1 MTMGYILEFR
11 DEEQYSEVM
20 EKAHEAKD
28 ALCDLCEALESAGED
43 NGMGENETEY
53 RGGNYRNGMGNY
65 RGGNY
70 RSGGYRRRGGRYSY

>member
-1 MTMGYILEFR
+1 MGYILEFR

-20 EKAHEAKD
+20 EKAHEAKE
-28 ALCDLCEALESAGED
+28 ALCDLCDALESAGED
-43 NGMGENETEY
+43 SGMGENETEY
-53 RGGNYRNGMGNY
+53 RGGMNRRSGMGNY